1 MKKIPF
7 YFFVLFYV
15 IGYDTAMC
23 QHAVVQA
30 NYPNDVERSIV
41 REYVYPA
48 TVSYVETAVEH
59 YFAYADATMT
69 VTNCEIS
76 HDLYVTD
83 LALHGQFA
91 YFCGYNTVSGTG
103 VWGWFDVNT
112 LIGGA
117 LSYYLHDGFV
127 CSSLYVDSLFDLDVF
142 EEKGQLHIVTVGS
155 ATDGANKKR
164 PCLIDITG
172 TEGIATGWNYQMGI
186 SECQGQLFNRL
197 TRVCVTDNYI
207 VAAGKTNPGLCS
219 EGYRFHLRGNLFSAS
234 GPQDSLYTFTRG
246 NGSPDHDGENMAMTH
261 TTGDY
266 FTSAVYTY
274 TNLPSQTDGIL
285 VNVYDIAQV
294 LAVPAASPVYSKY
307 VPIPSTAT
315 CTYTIHDLIYSQTS
329 NSLALLSSGCF
340 WGIYN
345 GSFITEL
352 SLPLPTIIKPVYLQ
366 DIYLTSLDR
375 YNGQQSMLAQGYD
388 GNNIQTS
395 TYYTQPLS
403 TSPACVPDI
412 PYYTSDAEYA
422 AKTFYCPYINC
433 TATFDC
439 GQFNQGKPIVIG
451 NDFFCEQP

>member
-1 MKKIPF
+1 MNKKVLLSFTIL
-7 YFFVLFYV
+7 FVG
-15 IGYDTAMC
+15 IGNALC
-23 QHAVVQA
+23 QHAVTQA
-30 NYPNDVERSIV
+30 TYTNNIEKTIV
-41 REYVYPA
+41 REYNYPA
-48 TVSYVETAVEH
+48 TVSYVETSVEH
-59 YFAYADATMT
+59 YFAYADASMT
-69 VTNCEIS
+69 VTNIEFS
-76 HDLYVTD
+76 HDISVTD
-83 LALHGQFA
+83 LAMHNDFA

-112 LIGGA
+112 LIGGS
-117 LSYYLHDGFV
+117 LNYFLYDGFV
-127 CSSLYVDSLFDLDVF
+127 CSGLYVDSLYDLVVF

-155 ATDGANKKR
+155 TTDVSGSKKR

-186 SECQGQLFNRL
+186 SECQGQPFNRL

-315 CTYTIHDLIYSQTS
+315 CTYTIHDLIYSQTT

-352 SLPLPTIIKPVYLQ
+352 SLPLPASIKPVYLQ
-366 DIYLTSLDR
+366 EIYLTSLDR

-388 GNNIQTS
+388 RNNIQTS

-422 AKTFYCPYINC
+422 AKTLYCPYINC

-439 GQFNQGKPIVIG
+439 GQFNQGKPLVIG
-451 NDFFCEQP
+451 NDFICEQP